1 MKKRI
6 KLSTLIKRIFLFT
19 LLGVVVLLVCIFFFD
34 QYKPVAATTDNKYP
48 DEYWNK
54 EVLEGFKYY
63 DDIVS
68 GINIFNKNSE
78 EYVYPWKYAGINEAT
93 LTDKQKLDMARY
105 YEEVETIFAPLQKEL
120 NKFYAN
126 RDFTAMYKA
135 NNAAVDEWIEL
146 ALELSKF
153 KYEELVTTLSPIE
166 AAQAGGYTLTNAD
179 LIADLKYTCNND
191 DVLGRLKDNG
201 FDANDDDKLSVL
213 AKAIVNNPA
222 FFTEI
227 TTGDADY
234 IEKATRYDELLDLEQ
249 YANTLRSN
257 MTDNKWADYTQ
268 KSLLGYGGLATDYPN
283 KPVLSVDAEDGT
295 KYELWFNSILTTFK
309 LVQSDAGNNVLQTW
323 YSNVDEDDP
332 NANNDVKKIQNT
344 TLQVSYAILK
354 GETATYSTYE
364 YSVADKNLSTGEALT
379 PNFAFKVDELNN
391 TLTVWYALE
400 KRGLDYTYFPQR
412 ISAER
417 IQELFDRNAAM
428 VDAGENVPDLRVA
441 DTKGLDPTLPGNTV
455 EVIQALNPYY
465 DPDYQFN
472 GVDYFKKVKE
482 ARQNLT
488 SGFYNIIKADDAFN
502 EFGYVYYEISQS
514 TYGNKMSKIM
524 IRSLYS
530 WLYEWCNYCGK
541 GYEDDLEKDN
551 EEFGADIDI
560 NNPYFEIA
568 IEYELTKDGLNVT
581 IPGNS
586 IKESPDF
593 PISYIDILPY
603 MGSTISGI
611 EGYTVIPDG
620 SGQIL
625 IHDNGNT
632 NFSKYQKRVYTT
644 DLTKT
649 EYVNQGSFEDLMMP
663 LYAVIN
669 NGNNSGLLCYA
680 TKGAGQLQLTCD
692 ISGHVSSYNTNAF
705 SAFLR
710 EVKTITLGQ
719 ASYERRTINK
729 WTTNKY
735 SSDICLTFK
744 MLNVDEQSY
753 AGAAKVYRDYLMET
767 YGITAKDNTTSPVLN
782 VDVIGSYSY
791 KENFIGIPYT
801 ARKSLTTIDQLNEII
816 DAIND
821 LGVENINVSYLGW
834 RTKNLVDYSFKNMA
848 STSLI
853 GSKAKFKKLL
863 AANNSKVAVYPYVS
877 FGEVVNF
884 QESFGKYHYTSHSV
898 DGDYAERQPYDINSN
913 IFDKTKKKIYAISPR
928 YYLAFASELAKSYT
942 KSTGSSYMAVD
953 KLGSSLAGDYKK
965 NIETFKSDAVKSQ
978 IASLDY
984 LYNNGINNLTLYTPY
999 DYAFK
1004 YVNVA
1009 REVPYIGTSY
1019 EILDYS
1025 VPFYQLVV
1033 NGLFDYSGDSV
1044 NKYSEKGLTEHIM
1057 RMIETGSNMT
1067 FTLTGD
1073 SSEKLLQTDY
1083 NTYYYTLYTD
1093 WLTDIK
1099 SIYDELDNLGIYK
1112 LELTNHERL
1121 DNNVYKVTY
1130 SDVSTSISI
1139 ILNYTRN
1146 PYTVYEADG
1155 VTVKQVVAA
1164 KAYAVAS

>member
-1 MKKRI
+1 MKKR
-6 KLSTLIKRIFLFT
+6 KLSTIIKRVLLFSI
-19 LLGVVVLLVCIFFFD
+19 LGVIILFVCIFFFD
-34 QYKPVAATTDNKYP
+34 QYKPVDASVDNKYP

-54 EVLEGFKYY
+54 KVLEGFKYY

-68 GINIFNKNSE
+68 GINVFNKNSE
-78 EYVYPWKYAGINEAT
+78 EYLYPWEYEGISEAT

-135 NNAAVDEWIEL
+135 NNATVDEWIEL

-153 KYEELVTTLSPIE
+153 KYESLSTTLSPIE
-166 AAQAGGYTLTNAD
+166 AAADGGYTLTNDD
-179 LIADLKYTCNND
+179 LIDDLKYVCNND
-191 DVLGRLKDNG
+191 YVLGRLEDNG
-201 FDANDDDKLSVL
+201 FDVDDEDKLCIL
-213 AKAIVNNPA
+213 AVAIVNDTS
-222 FFTEI
+222 FFDAI

-234 IEKATRYDELLDLEQ
+234 LENETRYNELLELEE
-249 YANTLRSN
+249 YANSIRAS

-268 KSLLGYGGLATDYPN
+268 KNLLGYGGLATDYPN
-283 KPVLSVDAEDGT
+283 KPVLSVDANDGT
-295 KYELWFNSILTTFK
+295 TYELWFNSILTTFK
-309 LVQSDAGNNVLQTW
+309 LVQRDSLGTVLQTW

-354 GETATYSTYE
+354 GENATYSTYE

-379 PNFAFKVDELNN
+379 PNFAFKVDEENN

-400 KRGLDYTYFPQR
+400 KRGIDYTYFPQR

-417 IQELFDRNAAM
+417 IQELYDRNAAM

-441 DTKGLDPTLPGNTV
+441 DTKGLDPNLSENTV

-465 DPDYQFN
+465 DPDYTFN
-472 GVDYFKKVKE
+472 GIEYFKKVKE

-488 SGFYNIIKADDAFN
+488 SGFYNIVKADDAFN
-502 EFGYVYYEISQS
+502 EYGYVYYEISES

-524 IRSLYS
+524 IKSLYT
-530 WLYEWCNYCGK
+530 WLYEWCDYCGE
-541 GYEDDLEKDN
+541 GHEDDLENDN
-551 EEFGADIDI
+551 EEFGAEIDI

-568 IEYELTKDGLNVT
+568 IEYELTPNGLNVT

-586 IKESPDF
+586 IKESEDF

-603 MGSTISGI
+603 MGATVSGV

-669 NGNNSGLLCYA
+669 TGDSSGLLCYA

-735 SSDICLTFK
+735 SSDICLTYK
-744 MLNVDEQSY
+744 MLNTDEQSY
-753 AGAAKVYRDYLMET
+753 AGAAKVYREYLMEE
-767 YGITAKDNTTSPVLN
+767 YGISAKDNTTSPVLN
-782 VDVIGSYSY
+782 LDVIASYSY

-801 ARKSLTTIDQLNEII
+801 ARKSLTTVEQLNEII
-816 DAIND
+816 DAVSS

-834 RTKNLVDYSFKNMA
+834 RTKNLVDYSFKNMK
-848 STSLI
+848 STTLI
-853 GSKAKFKKLL
+853 GSRAKFKALL
-863 AANNSKVAVYPYVS
+863 EANNSNVAIYPYVS
-877 FGEVVNF
+877 FGEIVNY
-884 QESFGKYHYTSHSV
+884 QESFGKYHYTSHAV

-913 IFDKTKKKIYAISPR
+913 VFDKTKKKIYAISPR
-928 YYLAFASELAKSYT
+928 YYLAFATELVDSY
-942 KSTGSSYMAVD
+942 KKATGSSYIAVD

-965 NIETFKSDAVKSQ
+965 NIETFKSDAVLSQ
-978 IASLDY
+978 IESLEY
-984 LYNNGINNLTLYTPY
+984 LYNNGLNNLTLYTPY

-1033 NGLFDYSGDSV
+1033 NGLFDYSSDSV

-1057 RMIETGSNMT
+1057 RMIETGSNIT

-1073 SSEKLLQTDY
+1073 SSEELLQTDY

-1099 SIYDELDNLGIYK
+1099 SIYDELDSLGIYA
-1112 LELTNHERL
+1112 LELTGHERL

-1130 SDVSTSISI
+1130 SDGGTSISI

-1146 PYTVYEADG
+1146 PYTVYESDG
-1155 VTVKQVVAA
+1155 TTVKQVVAA
-1164 KAYAVAS
+1164 KSYSVAS